1 MDAAPKVG
9 VVVEEMVE
17 SCFIVFV
24 GSDVA
29 PVLESVGP
37 LVGCF
42 VVMLMF
48 GGRGNKSDGGRGSGP
63 FVPLPH
69 LGTITWLIA
78 AFFL

>member
-1 MDAAPKVG
+1 M
-9 VVVEEMVE
+9 EEMVE

-48 GGRGNKSDGGRGSGP
+48 GGRGNKSDGGLSSRGGDSDVGWCLL
-63 FVPLPH
+63 FDLARRR
-69 LGTITWLIA
+69 G
-78 AFFL
+78 